1 MSVTILIWY
10 SDMRF
15 AFLPLLLLV
24 IFSYKAFA
32 QGKIDSLRIE
42 AEQAKEQLKPDI
54 YNSIARLYWYR
65 SFDSSIYY
73 ANKAYNLAQ
82 KHELPIEEAKAL
94 NNLGVAYDLRGEY
107 GKSLNHYFK
116 AINLAIGQGAF
127 TPDVPIEFFLSN
139 RSSGYVNFNKPL
151 IDSAGVSSVPVLNTS
166 TGEVKD
172 LLAVVAN
179 GYVNAA
185 IVYGKLSRFEKSLVC
200 LRQSLYIREALGDK
214 KGVGVVLINLGTI
227 YSKLKNFKM
236 AENAYRESLKIRTEF
251 SDKQGIA
258 NCNLG
263 LGELFKEYGSTD
275 SAYSYLR
282 KAEHIFKQIES
293 KKGISQVRAKIGDLY
308 GLINQPEQAIAE
320 LEDALKIMLELKDKE
335 GISSVNLRIG
345 EVYLTAGKLR
355 DAQIHYQTALNLAQ
369 EMEYYD
375 IVAQSLQ
382 GLSLVYEKQGKVRE
396 AYNLLKEYVE
406 SYKSLKD
413 NEFSGLLA
421 EQLSLFEFD
430 QIERENNL
438 LKKESEIRQL
448 NQARQK
454 MFYILLITVIS
465 IVLLFGLIIL
475 IMYRSILRT
484 NKQLKLLNGEL
495 ESKVGSRTIEL
506 REALKLAEEANRLKS
521 AFLSNISHEI
531 RTPLNAIMGF
541 TSLMANEMNK
551 ESMGARY
558 IGEIRHSSDRL
569 MNLIN
574 NIIDISRSEASEIRL
589 NLKKCNIQAI
599 AEQAVANYSE
609 ELSASGIKLITNFE
623 RVPEV
628 YADYDNLHRVCSI
641 VLSNAVKYTE
651 KGSVAV
657 STIFRVKSETV
668 ELIFSDTGVGIDSEY
683 LPFIFEPFLQES
695 TGLSRL
701 YQGAGLG
708 LALARRLLSAMGGT
722 ITVTSRKG
730 AGTIVCI
737 SFKIVQIDDN
747 GDSPKIRNTKRDL
760 ERSTYPRAKKAK
772 VLIVEENTYARFYL
786 QSLLKRY
793 LNVFVA
799 RDGNEALS
807 LIDDSITFGPLFDMV
822 IIDATIPE
830 PWSARLFINEVY
842 NRKAEY
848 RKRPFILQFEENTIA
863 ESTNLLELGYAELIE
878 KPIDRKKIYQLL
890 AQHGRFKKG

>member
-1 MSVTILIWY
+1 
-10 SDMRF
+10 MRF
-15 AFLPLLLLV
+15 ATFTFLFLV
-24 IFSYKAFA
+24 SFSYWAFP
-32 QGKIDSLRIE
+32 QGKIDSLRTE
-42 AEQAKEQLKPDI
+42 AEQSKQQLKPEI
-54 YNSIARLYWYR
+54 YNNIARLYWYR
-65 SFDSSIYY
+65 SFDSSIFY
-73 ANKAYNLAQ
+73 ANKAYNLAE
-82 KHELPIEEAKAL
+82 KYKLPVEMAKAL
-94 NNLGVAYDLRGEY
+94 NNLGVAYDMRGEY

-116 AINLAIGQGAF
+116 AINLAINQGAF
-127 TPDVPIEFFLSN
+127 TPDIPIDFFLSN
-139 RSSGYVNFNKPL
+139 KNSSAFSNTKP
-151 IDSAGVSSVPVLNTS
+151 ISDSLGVKSNAALKEPNTE
-166 TGEVKD
+166 TKA

-179 GYVNAA
+179 SYVNVA

-200 LRQSLYIREALGDK
+200 LRQSLYIRESLGDK
-214 KGVGVVLINLGTI
+214 RGVGVVLINLGTV

-251 SDKQGIA
+251 SDQQGIA

-263 LGELFKEYGSTD
+263 LGELFKESGNID
-275 SAYSYLR
+275 SAFIYLR
-282 KAEHIFKQIES
+282 KAEQIFKKIDS

-308 GLINQPEQAIAE
+308 GATNQPVIAIAE
-320 LEDALKIMLELKDKE
+320 LQTALELMLELKDKE

-345 EVYLTAGKLR
+345 EVYLLAGKHKK
-355 DAQIHYQTALNLAQ
+355 AQTHYQKALALAR

-375 IVAQSLQ
+375 IAAQALQ
-382 GLSLVYEKQGKVRE
+382 GLSLVYERQGKTRE
-396 AYNLLKEYVE
+396 AYSLLKEYVS
-406 SYKSLKD
+406 SYKSLKE

-430 QIERENNL
+430 QIERENTL
-438 LKKESEIRQL
+438 LKKEGEIRQL
-448 NQARQK
+448 NQSRQNII
-454 MFYILLITVIS
+454 YILLITIIS
-465 IVLLFGLIIL
+465 IVLLLGMIIL
-475 IMYRSILRT
+475 FMYRSILRT
-484 NKQLKLLNGEL
+484 NKQLTLLNSDL
-495 ESKVGSRTIEL
+495 ESKVGTRTMEL

-541 TSLMANEMNK
+541 TSLMASEMSK
-551 ESMGARY
+551 ESMGARF
-558 IGEIRHSSDRL
+558 IAEIRHSSDRL

-589 NLKKCNIQAI
+589 NLKKCNIQSI
-599 AEQAVANYSE
+599 AEQAVANFTE
-609 ELSASGIKLITNFE
+609 EFNVSGIKLITNFD
-623 RVPEV
+623 RVPNV

-641 VLSNAVKYTE
+641 VLSNALKYTE

-657 STIFRVKSETV
+657 TTVFRVKSETV

-708 LALARRLLSAMGGT
+708 LALAKRLLSAMGGT
-722 ITVTSRKG
+722 ISVTSRKG

-737 SFKIVQIDDN
+737 SFKIAQIDGN
-747 GDSPKIRNTKRDL
+747 GDAPKIRNTKRDP
-760 ERSTYPRAKKAK
+760 ERGTYPRAKKAK

-822 IIDATIPE
+822 IVDATLPE
-830 PWSARLFINEVY
+830 PWSTHLFITEVY

-848 RKRPFILQFEENTIA
+848 RKRPFIVQFEEVNPPQT
-863 ESTNLLELGYAELIE
+863 TNHLDMGYAELIE
-878 KPIDRKKIYQLL
+878 KPIDKKKIYQLL

>member
-1 MSVTILIWY
+1 
-10 SDMRF
+10 MRL
-15 AFLPLLLLV
+15 AFLPFLLFVSL
-24 IFSYKAFA
+24 SYEAFA
-32 QGKIDSLRIE
+32 QGKIDSLRVE
-42 AEQAKEQLKPDI
+42 AEQVKENLKPSL
-54 YNSIARLYWYR
+54 YNNIARLYWYR

-73 ANKAYNLAQ
+73 AVKAYNLAQ
-82 KHELPIEEAKAL
+82 KHELPVEEAKAL

-139 RSSGYVNFNKPL
+139 KNSKPHTA
-151 IDSAGVSSVPVLNTS
+151 IEQDTQTPDS
-166 TGEVKD
+166 TGGSKLAATSNEVKE
-172 LLAVVAN
+172 LLTVVAN
-179 GYVNAA
+179 SYVNAA

-200 LRQSLYIREALGDK
+200 LRQSLYIREVLGDK
-214 KGVGVVLINLGTI
+214 KGVGVVLINLGTV

-251 SDKQGIA
+251 SDQQGVA

-263 LGELFKEYGSTD
+263 LGELFKEIGNTD

-282 KAEHIFKQIES
+282 KAEHIFNKIDS
-293 KKGISQVRAKIGDLY
+293 KKGLSQVRAKIGDLY
-308 GLINQPEQAIAE
+308 GVINQPELAITE
-320 LEDALKIMLELKDKE
+320 LQEALKLMLELKDKE
-335 GISSVNLRIG
+335 GTSSVNLRIG
-345 EVYLTAGKLR
+345 DVYLLAGKLKN
-355 DAQIHYQTALNLAQ
+355 AQAHYQTALALAR

-375 IVAQSLQ
+375 IEAQSLQ

-396 AYNLLKEYVE
+396 AYDLLKEYVD

-438 LKKESEIRQL
+438 FKKESEIIQL

-454 MFYILLITVIS
+454 LIYILLITVIS

-475 IMYRSILRT
+475 FMYKSILRT
-484 NKQLKLLNGEL
+484 NKQLTLLNSEL
-495 ESKVGSRTIEL
+495 ESKVGSRTLEL
-506 REALKLAEEANRLKS
+506 REALKLAEDANRLKS

-541 TSLMANEMNK
+541 TSLMANEMSK
-551 ESMGARY
+551 ESMSARY

-574 NIIDISRSEASEIRL
+574 NIIDISRSEASEIKL
-589 NLKKCNIQAI
+589 NLKKCNVQAV
-599 AEQAVANYSE
+599 AEQAVASYSD

-628 YADYDNLHRVCSI
+628 YADYDNLNRVCSI

-657 STIFRVKSETV
+657 STIFREKTETV

-708 LALARRLLSAMGGT
+708 LALAKRLLSAMGGT

-737 SFKIVQIDDN
+737 SFKVVQIDDN
-747 GDSPKIRNTKRDL
+747 IESPKTRNTKRSS
-760 ERSTYPRAKKAK
+760 ERGTYPRAKKAK
-772 VLIVEENTYARFYL
+772 VLIIEENTYARFYL
-786 QSLLKRY
+786 ESLLKRY

-822 IIDATIPE
+822 IVDATIPE
-830 PWSARLFINEVY
+830 PWSAQQFISEVY

-848 RKRPFILQFEENTIA
+848 RKRPFILQVDENSIA
-863 ESTNLLELGYAELIE
+863 DSVNPLELGYAEQIE
-878 KPIDRKKIYQLL
+878 KPIDKKKIYQLL